1 MGHTTTYL
9 LLMRHGENDWVGT
22 NRLAGRTSGVH
33 LNEKGRQQAEALADL
48 LSQQPIA
55 AVYSSPLVRCV
66 ETAEPLATRLNLPL
80 QEEPGIIE
88 VDYGDWQGAELKKL
102 AATPEWQKV
111 QHYPSHF
118 RFPGGETLREVQ
130 ARAVSTIEA
139 LVERHPN
146 QVIALFSHGD
156 VLRTTLAH
164 FLGVPLDLF
173 QRIIIS
179 TASISVIGFA
189 DGRPMVLGVNHLT
202 EMPQLKIEPAPAHDA
217 AESPAP
223 AGENRE
229 SE

>member
-80 QEEPGIIE
+80 QEEAGIIE
-88 VDYGDWQGAELKKL
+88 VDYGSWQGAELKKL

-139 LVERHPN
+139 LVERHPD

-164 FLGVPLDLF
+164 FLGVPLD
-173 QRIIIS
+173 
-179 TASISVIGFA
+179 SI
-189 DGRPMVLGVNHLT
+189 
-202 EMPQLKIEPAPAHDA
+202 PAHHCQYSIYKRNWLCRR
-217 AESPAP
+217 SPD
-223 AGENRE
+223 GVGRE
-229 SE
+229 SSDRNAAAKNRAGSGARCSRVSCARR

>member
-179 TASISVIGFA
+179 TASISIIGFA

>member
-22 NRLAGRTSGVH
+22 NRLAGRTQGVH

-66 ETAEPLATRLNLPL
+66 ETAEPLATRLNLSL
-80 QEEPGIIE
+80 QEEPGIVE
-88 VDYGDWQGAELKKL
+88 VDYGEWQGAELKKL
-102 AATPEWQKV
+102 AAKPEWQKV

-179 TASISVIGFA
+179 TASISVVGFA

-202 EMPQLKIEPAPAHDA
+202 EMPQLRIEPAPVHDA

>member
-22 NRLAGRTSGVH
+22 NRLAGRTPGVH

-48 LSQQPIA
+48 LSQQPIT

-80 QEEPGIIE
+80 QEEAGIIE
-88 VDYGDWQGAELKKL
+88 VDYGSWQGAELKEL

-139 LVERHPN
+139 LVERHPD

-173 QRIIIS
+173 QRIIVS
-179 TASISVIGFA
+179 TASISVIGFV

-202 EMPQLKIEPAPAHDA
+202 EMPRLKIEPAPAHDA
-217 AESPAP
+217 TKSPAP